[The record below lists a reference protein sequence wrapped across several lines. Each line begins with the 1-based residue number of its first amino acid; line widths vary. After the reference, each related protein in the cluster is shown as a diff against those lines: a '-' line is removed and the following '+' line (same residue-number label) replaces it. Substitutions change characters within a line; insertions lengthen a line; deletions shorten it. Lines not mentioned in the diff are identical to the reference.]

1 MFLSPT
7 TMVMEAP
14 VCFHVLTK
22 LQECSVVTLEHPVNK
37 PHPLLPSNLSYL
49 GYQSSWGTA
58 QDTLELIQKA
68 ERETVDDLPIEFAK
82 L

>member
-1 MFLSPT
+1 
-7 TMVMEAP
+7 MVMEAL
-14 VCFHVLTK
+14 VCFHALWEC
-22 LQECSVVTLEHPVNK
+22 LRECSVVTPKHLANQH
-37 PHPLLPSNLSYL
+37 HPLLPFNLSYL

-68 ERETVDDLPIEFAK
+68 EKETVDEQPTEFAR